1 MMKEKFIM
9 AGDTAL
15 HVADSGRGERCVVL
29 VHGYLESMYVWDD
42 FVPLLTPHVRVVTV
56 DVPGHGVSQ
65 VLGEVH
71 TMEMM
76 ADVLHGMLDA
86 LGIERATFVGHSMGG
101 YISLAFCAK
110 YPERMDGLVL
120 LSSSPCPDDET
131 KRENRR
137 REIALVRAGKKDVLA
152 HVAPET
158 GFAVQNRERLKDYIE
173 DLVEQVHVTEDEGI
187 VALLGGMIARVDQNA
202 MLRASRVP
210 QLFILGRHDNYIPVE
225 AAERFVADNP
235 QAQVVWLDASGHM
248 GFIEEPERCA
258 AAILGFVLRGDAR
271 AFDNAA
277 GAAAG
282 AAAAGGKE
290 GGAPETDDQTD

>member
-258 AAILGFVLRGDAR
+258 AAILGFVLRGDAH
-271 AFDNAA
+271 AFDGSAAGNAA
-277 GAAAG
+277 P
-282 AAAAGGKE
+282 K
-290 GGAPETDDQTD
+290 TDLQTD

>member
-86 LGIERATFVGHSMGG
+86 LGIGRATFVGHSMGG

-235 QAQVVWLDASGHM
+235 QAQVVWLEASGHM

-258 AAILGFVLRGDAR
+258 AAILGFVLRGDAH
-271 AFDNAA
+271 AFDGSAA
-277 GAAAG
+277 GND
-282 AAAAGGKE
+282 
-290 GGAPETDDQTD
+290 APKTDLQTD

>member
-15 HVADSGRGERCVVL
+15 HVADSDRGERCVVL

-42 FVPLLTPHVRVVTV
+42 FVPLLAPSVRVVTV

-86 LGIERATFVGHSMGG
+86 LGIGRATFVGHSMGG

-258 AAILGFVLRGDAR
+258 AAILGFVLRGDAH
-271 AFDNAA
+271 AFDGSAAGNAA
-277 GAAAG
+277 P
-282 AAAAGGKE
+282 K
-290 GGAPETDDQTD
+290 TDLQTD

>member
-1 MMKEKFIM
+1 M

-86 LGIERATFVGHSMGG
+86 LGIGRATFVGHSMGG

-258 AAILGFVLRGDAR
+258 AAILGFVLRGDAH
-271 AFDNAA
+271 AFDGSAAGNAA
-277 GAAAG
+277 P
-282 AAAAGGKE
+282 K
-290 GGAPETDDQTD
+290 TDLQTD

>member
-86 LGIERATFVGHSMGG
+86 LGIGRATFVGHSMGG

-202 MLRASRVP
+202 MLRVSRVP

-235 QAQVVWLDASGHM
+235 QAQVVWLEASGHM

-258 AAILGFVLRGDAR
+258 AAILGFVLRGDAH
-271 AFDNAA
+271 AFDGSAAGNAA
-277 GAAAG
+277 P
-282 AAAAGGKE
+282 K
-290 GGAPETDDQTD
+290 TDLQTD

>member
-15 HVADSGRGERCVVL
+15 HVADSGLGERCVVL

-86 LGIERATFVGHSMGG
+86 LGIGRATFVGHSMGG

-258 AAILGFVLRGDAR
+258 AAILGFVLRGDAH
-271 AFDNAA
+271 AFDGSAAGNAA
-277 GAAAG
+277 P
-282 AAAAGGKE
+282 K
-290 GGAPETDDQTD
+290 TDLQTD

>member
-86 LGIERATFVGHSMGG
+86 LGIGRATFVGHSMGG

-210 QLFILGRHDNYIPVE
+210 QLFILGCHDNYIPVE

-235 QAQVVWLDASGHM
+235 QAQVVWLEASGHM

-258 AAILGFVLRGDAR
+258 AAILGFVLRGDAH
-271 AFDNAA
+271 AFDGSAAGNAA
-277 GAAAG
+277 P
-282 AAAAGGKE
+282 K
-290 GGAPETDDQTD
+290 TDLQTD

>member
-15 HVADSGRGERCVVL
+15 HVADSDRGERCVVL

-86 LGIERATFVGHSMGG
+86 LGIGRATFVGHSMGG

-158 GFAVQNRERLKDYIE
+158 GFAVQNRERLKDYLD

-210 QLFILGRHDNYIPVE
+210 QLFRLGRHDNYIPVE

-235 QAQVVWLDASGHM
+235 QAQVVWLEASGHM

-282 AAAAGGKE
+282 AAAGGGKE
-290 GGAPETDDQTD
+290 DDAPETDDQTD

>member
-86 LGIERATFVGHSMGG
+86 LGIGRATFVGHSMGG

-202 MLRASRVP
+202 MLRVSRVP

-235 QAQVVWLDASGHM
+235 QAQVVWLEASGHM
-248 GFIEEPERCA
+248 GCIEEPERCA
-258 AAILGFVLRGDAR
+258 AAILGFVLRGDAH
-271 AFDNAA
+271 AFDGSAAGNAA
-277 GAAAG
+277 P
-282 AAAAGGKE
+282 K
-290 GGAPETDDQTD
+290 TDLQTD

>member
-42 FVPLLTPHVRVVTV
+42 FVPLLAPSVRVVTV

-86 LGIERATFVGHSMGG
+86 LGIGRATFVGHSMGG

-173 DLVEQVHVTEDEGI
+173 DLVEQVHITEDEGI

-202 MLRASRVP
+202 MLRASSVP

-235 QAQVVWLDASGHM
+235 QAQVVWLEASGHM

-258 AAILGFVLRGDAR
+258 AAILGFVLRGDAH
-271 AFDNAA
+271 AFDGSAAGNAA
-277 GAAAG
+277 P
-282 AAAAGGKE
+282 K
-290 GGAPETDDQTD
+290 TDLQTD

>member
-86 LGIERATFVGHSMGG
+86 LGIGRATFVGHSMGG

-202 MLRASRVP
+202 MLRASSVP

-235 QAQVVWLDASGHM
+235 QAQVVWLEASGHM

-258 AAILGFVLRGDAR
+258 AAILGFVLRGDAH
-271 AFDNAA
+271 AFDGSAAGNAA
-277 GAAAG
+277 P
-282 AAAAGGKE
+282 K
-290 GGAPETDDQTD
+290 TDLQTD

>member
-42 FVPLLTPHVRVVTV
+42 FVPLLAPHVRVVTV

-86 LGIERATFVGHSMGG
+86 LGIGRATFVGHSMGG

-210 QLFILGRHDNYIPVE
+210 QLFILGRRDNYIPVE

-258 AAILGFVLRGDAR
+258 AAILGFVLRGDAH
-271 AFDNAA
+271 AFDGSAAGNAA
-277 GAAAG
+277 P
-282 AAAAGGKE
+282 K
-290 GGAPETDDQTD
+290 TDLQTD